1 MKYLVI
7 KQQQKGVVLITSLIL
22 LLVLTLAISTSLN
35 TVLIEEKV
43 VANQRDR
50 LIAMEAADS
59 ALREAEKWITDLK
72 SEPVDSLDGSISGV
86 WSTDA
91 PQVADPSKE
100 WWLERDANW
109 WESEVAQ
116 AKFSGVSNSPR
127 YVIETFDYVQDS
139 LVAGQQKDERGRNF
153 FRITARG
160 TGGTDTA
167 RVLLQTTFTKRF

>member
-1 MKYLVI
+1 MKYTVL
-7 KQQQKGVVLITSLIL
+7 KNKQKGVVLITSLIL

-59 ALREAEKWITDLK
+59 ALREAEQWIVDLE
-72 SEPVDSLDGSISGV
+72 SEPVDSADGSVSGV
-86 WSTDA
+86 WSRDA
-91 PQVADPSKE
+91 PQTGVPSKE
-100 WWLERDANW
+100 WCIERDAAW
-109 WESEVAQ
+109 WESNIAQ
-116 AKFSGVSNSPR
+116 AEFSGTSNSPR
-127 YVIETFDYVQDS
+127 YVIETLDYIQDS
-139 LVAGQQKDERGRNF
+139 LVAGQQKDESGRSF
-153 FRITARG
+153 FRITSRG